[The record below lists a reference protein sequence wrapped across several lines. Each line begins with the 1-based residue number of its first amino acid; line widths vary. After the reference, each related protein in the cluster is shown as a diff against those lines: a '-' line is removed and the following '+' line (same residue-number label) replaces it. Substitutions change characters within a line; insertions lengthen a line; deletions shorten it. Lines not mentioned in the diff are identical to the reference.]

1 MKTKLFIFAAVFF
14 TGVLFPGVIFAD
26 QDFSQSGT
34 YEWQVPHN
42 VNRVQVKVWG
52 AGGAGGTGKK
62 IDNSHRAGQGGGAGG
77 YVEQT
82 IDVVPGTKYTVIVG
96 KGGRGVAGKTN
107 ASGGGASEFYI
118 AGNRSGVVGASG
130 GGGGVTYVWAE
141 NYAGENGQPAEFGGQ
156 GGTSDLPAKGGRG
169 YIGTTPS
176 GEQGGGGAVI
186 QGDDRGNPSATSG
199 GGSPRG
205 GQGGSRGRL
214 GPDGSGHCNNPS
226 SGGFLGLPWWATPV
240 PILIIDGLTSDGDC
254 HNDPNFRARH
264 GTFPGGGGGGSDTGL
279 GADGADG
286 KVSIVYVSS
295 NGTTTVPVPPSNP
308 GNGGSTGG
316 GTPVTPPAPEPIRRS
331 SSGGYN
337 QATVSIINQTK
348 TTQVAV
354 PNTLA
359 SQTITLTDVPYT
371 GPADDIRK
379 TLLFIGLFLLV
390 SLGIPFLILFRAKK
404 VS

>member
-1 MKTKLFIFAAVFF
+1 MKKAFLIAIAIIFS
-14 TGVLFPGVIFAD
+14 GILFPGVIFAN
-26 QDFSQSGT
+26 QDFSQAGT
-34 YEWQVPHN
+34 FEWQVPQD
-42 VNRVQVKVWG
+42 VTRIQVKVWG

-82 IDVVPGTKYTVIVG
+82 LDVVPGTKYTVIVG
-96 KGGRGVAGKTN
+96 KGGKAVTGKTN

-118 AGNRSGVVGASG
+118 AGNRSGVIGAAG

-156 GGTSDLPAKGGRG
+156 GGTADLPAKGGRG
-169 YIGTTPS
+169 YVGTTPS
-176 GEQGGGGAVI
+176 GQAGSDGAVV
-186 QGDDRGNPSATSG
+186 QGDNRGNPSATSG
-199 GGSPRG
+199 GGSPNG

-254 HNDPNFRARH
+254 HNDPNFRAKH

-286 KVSIVYVSS
+286 KVSITYLPAS
-295 NGTTTVPVPPSNP
+295 TPVPPSNP

-337 QATVSIINQTK
+337 QATVSIVNRTK
-348 TTQVAV
+348 ITPAV
-354 PNTLA
+354 VPTTLA
-359 SQTITLTDVPYT
+359 SQTVILTEVPYT
-371 GPADDIRK
+371 GPEDDIRK
-379 TLLFIGLFLLV
+379 TLLFIGLFLMIA
-390 SLGIPFLILFRAKK
+390 LGIPFLLTVRTKR